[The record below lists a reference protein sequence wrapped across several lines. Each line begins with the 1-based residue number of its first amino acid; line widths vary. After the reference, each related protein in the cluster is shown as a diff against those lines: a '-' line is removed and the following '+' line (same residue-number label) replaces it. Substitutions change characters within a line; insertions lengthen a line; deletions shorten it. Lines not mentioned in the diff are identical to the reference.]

1 MRRWLLVSCFG
12 LTLYTLTALP
22 ALAISSE
29 EATKAVTRAYQDILG
44 REPDKEGLRIYRSK
58 MVDDGWSEKQVR
70 NTLKKSLENK
80 SEDVDAII
88 KRAYQDILGRDPDK
102 EGLKNYRHKMQEEG
116 WSEKKLRETL
126 RKSSEAKKS
135 D

>member
-1 MRRWLLVSCFG
+1 MRRLCLLVCIGAWS
-12 LTLYTLTALP
+12 LSLLP

-29 EATKAVTRAYQDILG
+29 EATKIVTSAYQDILG

-58 MVDDGWSEKQVR
+58 MVDDGWTEKQVR
-70 NTLKKSLENK
+70 NTLKKSTENK
-80 SEDVDAII
+80 QEDVDAII

-102 EGLKNYRHKMQEEG
+102 EGLKLYREKMLDDG
-116 WSEKKLRETL
+116 WGEKKLRETL
-126 RKSSEAKKS
+126 KKSSEAKHK

>member
-1 MRRWLLVSCFG
+1 MRRLCLLVCIGAWS
-12 LTLYTLTALP
+12 LSLLP

-29 EATKAVTRAYQDILG
+29 EATKAVTSAYQDILG

-58 MVDDGWSEKQVR
+58 MVDDGWTEKQVR
-70 NTLKKSLENK
+70 NTLKKSTENK
-80 SEDVDAII
+80 QEDVDAII

-102 EGLKNYRHKMQEEG
+102 EGLKLYREKMLDDG
-116 WSEKKLRETL
+116 WGEKKLRETL
-126 RKSSEAKKS
+126 KKSPEAKHK